1 MYKTYVKV
9 NKLKIPTLPDVTFSF
24 TMDKGEIICITGDNG
39 SGKTSLGMYLAGLL
53 RPQGLG
59 QVIIDGLDPFSELD
73 RDKLRRRA
81 GYVFQDPR
89 DGIAFENLLRD
100 IMFGMENQGL
110 PSEKVTKRAAFYLKK
125 YGLYDKRNR
134 SIYSLSASEQ
144 QRAALAA
151 VQVMRQDFLVLDEPF
166 SLQDDDTAKAMMK
179 ILIENA
185 KKRNQ
190 TVIIFSVD
198 KRIMEMCE
206 RTFKITDGVIREA
219 DLETEVLGEPSE
231 PRSYGTIQS
240 GFSKLQIEKK
250 FQGKHRPLRSIGLHN
265 IYYGFD
271 KDQLFTN
278 FSFNF
283 EAGAVYKISGPPSSG
298 KTALMEIIG
307 GIRKNF
313 AGDVEETEGTRISYV
328 FQHPSDC
335 FVEARV
341 LDDVMFGPLSD
352 GKNKQTARDMACKV
366 LEFVGLSRNLWSRS
380 PLSLSLGEQRLL
392 GLAGALAL
400 DPDFLLLDDP
410 YRCLDYSDA
419 EHIRQ
424 IVEALCNEGKC
435 IIYT

>member
-1 MYKTYVKV
+1 MIKSYIKV
-9 NKLKIPTLPDVTFSF
+9 NKLKIPTLPDVSFSF
-24 TMDKGEIICITGDNG
+24 TMDKGEVVCITGDNG
-39 SGKTSLGMYLAGLL
+39 SGKTTLGMYLAGML
-53 RPQGLG
+53 RPEGLG

-73 RDKLRRRA
+73 RDKLRKRC

-100 IMFGMENQGL
+100 VMFGMENQGL
-110 PSEKVTKRAAFYLKK
+110 PAEKVMKRAAFYLKK

-144 QRAALAA
+144 QRAAMAA
-151 VQVMRQDFLVLDEPF
+151 MQVMRQDYLILDEPF
-166 SLQDDDTAKAMMK
+166 SLQDDETAVAMMK
-179 ILIENA
+179 LLTENA
-185 KKRNQ
+185 RKRNQ
-190 TVIIFSVD
+190 TVIIFSLNPKV
-198 KRIMEMCE
+198 MAMCE
-206 RTFKITDGVIREA
+206 RTLKIDDGIIRDA
-219 DLETEVLGEPSE
+219 DVESGTYGAGVSG
-231 PRSYGTIQS
+231 RS
-240 GFSKLQIEKK
+240 SKILIEKK
-250 FQGKHRPLRSIGLHN
+250 YQGRHRPLRAISLHN
-265 IYYGFD
+265 IGYGFD
-271 KDQLFTN
+271 NKYLFSN

-307 GIRKNF
+307 GIRKNY
-313 AGDVEETEGTRISYV
+313 AGDIEETEGTRISYV

-335 FVEARV
+335 FVEASV

-410 YRCLDYSDA
+410 YRCLDHSDA